1 MKSKIKMNN
10 NILSFKKNTCNL
22 KDHKDF
28 YIEKLYLKN
37 FRNHSILNFNLKN
50 SSILIYGG
58 NGCGKTNILEAI
70 SLLNQ
75 GKGLRKAN
83 LENFLIQDETVK
95 DPYKTWGIN
104 VDFVGPN
111 GKFNIGT
118 GLNKTSS
125 KNSRIAKVN
134 SDYTPLSSLGKI
146 LNISWITPQMCV
158 LFLSSMSEKRRF
170 IDRLTSSIDNL
181 HLNRVYKHE
190 KLLRQR
196 NKILMQSNF
205 DHTWIDSIESQIS
218 ELSIAITARRL
229 DLIEELENLY
239 KAEVKSSSLTE
250 SFPSAGIV
258 ISGKIESL
266 LIEKSAIE
274 VEDYIKSELKKSRYN
289 YDLFTPGPN
298 NASIEIFNKKNNKNL
313 DISSTGEQKL
323 LLISIILSHARMLHK
338 NFNMA
343 PILLLDD
350 IIEHIDKE
358 YRSALFLE
366 TSRHDAQSWITST
379 SKDAFSEYPS
389 FINKINLPKIKESFN
404 GNYHFSNGDI

>member
-1 MKSKIKMNN
+1 MKSKRKMNN
-10 NILSFKKNTCNL
+10 NILSFKKNICDL

-37 FRNHSILNFNLKN
+37 FRNHNILNLNLKN
-50 SSILIYGG
+50 SSLLIYGG

-70 SLLNQ
+70 SLLSQ

-83 LENFLIQDETVK
+83 LENFLIQEETSK
-95 DPYKTWGIN
+95 NQFKTWGIN
-104 VDFVGPN
+104 VDFVGPK

-118 GLNKTSS
+118 GLNKTSTKS
-125 KNSRIAKVN
+125 SRIARVN
-134 SDYTPLSSLGKI
+134 SDYAPLSSLGKI
-146 LNISWITPQMCV
+146 LSISWITPQMCV
-158 LFLSSMSEKRRF
+158 LFLSSMNEKRRF

-196 NKILMQSNF
+196 NKILIQSNF
-205 DHTWIDSIESQIS
+205 DHTWLDTVESQIS

-229 DLIEELENLY
+229 DLIDELENLY
-239 KAEVKSSSLTE
+239 KTEEKNSSLTE
-250 SFPSAGIV
+250 LFPSAGIV
-258 ISGKIESL
+258 INGQIERL
-266 LIEKSAIE
+266 LIEKPAVE
-274 VEDYIKSELKKSRYN
+274 VEDYIKCELKKSRYN
-289 YDLFTPGPN
+289 YDSFTSGPN
-298 NASIEIFNKKNNKNL
+298 NSFIKIFNKKNNKNL

-323 LLISIILSHARMLHK
+323 LLTSIILSHAKMLHK
-338 NFNMA
+338 KFNMA

-350 IIEHIDKE
+350 IVEHIDKE

-366 TSRHDAQSWITST
+366 TSKHYAQSWFTST

-389 FINKINLPKIKESFN
+389 LIHKINLPKIKESFN
-404 GNYHFSNGDI
+404 GNYDFRNGDI